1 MHPSAQVGV
10 GSTSRRIKLQNGYVV
25 MQARAFPPGLVA
37 ALALALGSM
46 GAQAAVADYKIDLD
60 HTYATFAID
69 HNGASINR
77 ARFDEVSGSVRFDK
91 EAKTGAID
99 IVVQTASVY
108 SGSKGFD
115 EHLRAPDLFDS
126 ARHPTMR
133 FVSDRLVFDGERLV
147 EVPGQLTLLGQTHP
161 LTLKALQF
169 RCYPNTRAKTEACG
183 GDFEA
188 VLDRTL
194 WGMDYLVKAG
204 MPKTVR
210 IGATIEGFK
219 Q

>member
-1 MHPSAQVGV
+1 MKIRTFSLALVTALAF
-10 GSTSRRIKLQNGYVV
+10 GSTV
-25 MQARAFPPGLVA
+25 
-37 ALALALGSM
+37 
-46 GAQAAVADYKIDLD
+46 AQAALADYKIDLD
-60 HTYATFAID
+60 HTYASFAID

-77 ARFDEVSGSVRFDK
+77 ARFGDVTGSVRFDK
-91 EAKTGAID
+91 EAKAGSID

-115 EHLRAPDLFDS
+115 EHLRTADLFDS

-133 FVSDRLVFDGERLV
+133 FVSDRLVFEGERLV

-161 LTLKALQF
+161 VTLKALQF
-169 RCYPNTRAKTEACG
+169 RCYPNQRAKTEACG

-188 VLDRTL
+188 VIDRTQ
-194 WGMDYLVKAG
+194 WGMDYLVKVG
-204 MPKTVR
+204 MPKMVR
-210 IGATIEGFK
+210 IGATLEGFK

>member
-1 MHPSAQVGV
+1 MMNHAGMGVATLVFPQPS
-10 GSTSRRIKLQNGYVV
+10 SRKAFI
-25 MQARAFPPGLVA
+25 MQARVLSLILASITWAAGLSPAHA
-37 ALALALGSM
+37 AP
-46 GAQAAVADYKIDLD
+46 ADYKIDLD

-77 ARFDEVSGSVRFDK
+77 ARFGEVSGSVRFDK
-91 EAKTGAID
+91 EAGAGAID

-115 EHLRAPDLFDS
+115 EHLRTADLFDT

-133 FVSDRLVFDGERLV
+133 FVSDRLVFNGERLV

-161 LTLKALQF
+161 VTLKALQF
-169 RCYPNTRAKTEACG
+169 RCYPNQRAKTEACG

-188 VLDRTL
+188 VIDRTL
-194 WGMDYLVKAG
+194 WGMDYLVKVG
-204 MPKTVR
+204 MPKSVR
-210 IGATIEGFK
+210 IGATIEAFK

>member
-1 MHPSAQVGV
+1 MRQ
-10 GSTSRRIKLQNGYVV
+10 T
-25 MQARAFPPGLVA
+25 MFT
-37 ALALALGSM
+37 ALALVALGL
-46 GAQAAVADYKIDLD
+46 GAAHAAPASYTIDDD

-77 ARFDEVSGSVRFDK
+77 ARFDEAAGTVRFDAA
-91 EAKTGAID
+91 AKTGAID
-99 IVVQTASVY
+99 ITVQVRSVY

-115 EHLRAPDLFDS
+115 EHLLTPDLFN
-126 ARHPTMR
+126 AAAYPTMR

-161 LTLKALQF
+161 LTLKANQF
-169 RCYPNTRAKTEACG
+169 RCYANQRAKTEACG

-188 VLDRTL
+188 VLDRTQ
-194 WGMDYLVKAG
+194 WGMNYLVDKG
-204 MPKTVR
+204 MPKNVR
-210 IGATIEGFK
+210 ITATIEAFK

>member
-1 MHPSAQVGV
+1 MRQ
-10 GSTSRRIKLQNGYVV
+10 T
-25 MQARAFPPGLVA
+25 MFT
-37 ALALALGSM
+37 ALAFVALGL
-46 GAQAAVADYKIDLD
+46 GAAHATPASYTIDDD

-77 ARFDEVSGSVRFDK
+77 ARFDEASGTVRFD
-91 EAKTGAID
+91 AAARTGAID
-99 IVVQTASVY
+99 ITVQVRSVY

-115 EHLRAPDLFDS
+115 EHLLTPDLFN
-126 ARHPTMR
+126 AAAYPTMR

-161 LTLKALQF
+161 LTLKANQF
-169 RCYPNTRAKTEACG
+169 RCYANQRAKTEACG

-188 VLDRTL
+188 VLDRTQ
-194 WGMDYLVKAG
+194 WGMNYLVDKG
-204 MPKTVR
+204 MPKNVR
-210 IGATIEGFK
+210 ITATIEAFK

>member
-1 MHPSAQVGV
+1 M
-10 GSTSRRIKLQNGYVV
+10 
-25 MQARAFPPGLVA
+25 MQARLLSLILASA
-37 ALALALGSM
+37 AWAMGSLAAH
-46 GAQAAVADYKIDLD
+46 AAPADYKIDLD

-77 ARFDEVSGSVRFDK
+77 ARFGGASGSVRFDK
-91 EAKTGAID
+91 EAGAGAID

-115 EHLRAPDLFDS
+115 EHLRTADLFDT

-133 FVSDRLVFDGERLV
+133 FVSNRLGFDGERLV

-161 LTLKALQF
+161 VTLMALQF
-169 RCYPNTRAKTEACG
+169 RCYPNQRAKTEACG

-188 VLDRTL
+188 VIDRTL
-194 WGMDYLVKAG
+194 WGMDYLVKVG
-204 MPKTVR
+204 MPKSVR
-210 IGATIEGFK
+210 IGATIEAFK

>member
-1 MHPSAQVGV
+1 MRQ
-10 GSTSRRIKLQNGYVV
+10 T
-25 MQARAFPPGLVA
+25 MFT
-37 ALALALGSM
+37 ALAFVALGL
-46 GAQAAVADYKIDLD
+46 GAAHAAPASYTIDDD

-77 ARFDEVSGSVRFDK
+77 ARFDEASGTVRFD
-91 EAKTGAID
+91 AAARTGAID
-99 IVVQTASVY
+99 IAVQVRSVY

-115 EHLRAPDLFDS
+115 EHLLTPDLFN
-126 ARHPTMR
+126 AAAYPTMR

-161 LTLKALQF
+161 LTLKANQF
-169 RCYPNTRAKTEACG
+169 RCYANQRAKTEACG

-188 VLDRTL
+188 VLDRTQ
-194 WGMDYLVKAG
+194 WGMNYLVDKG
-204 MPKTVR
+204 MPKNVR
-210 IGATIEGFK
+210 ITATIEAFK